1 MADLTKLVGMTTLE
15 AQDQRVETE
24 VLEPTASSQSQC
36 KFLLPQKG
44 LLESDVF
51 FTFKATVPVEH
62 QDAPLMAGALSFIR
76 RISMYYG
83 NVLLADCDQLAHLLQ
98 LKNTF
103 VDQDI
108 RDQVYQTEILHFSG
122 LKVDEDAAG
131 LKGMYSLDAEDD
143 GTGIVGLEAVTAN
156 VYNKKAE
163 FRLQTTSAAT
173 PEISVPLKAVFPFLS
188 QTQLPLGL
196 LNERITIVV
205 DFSDDL
211 LGVRTVVNQV
221 AGNTD
226 TWQVGSNV
234 VLESC
239 KMLLDLVYYDDK
251 PNRPSPMA
259 RIEQRIA
266 NQGVEL
272 VYTDY
277 VHVEEYMPGLAAP
290 PATPQDQNKIVRLG
304 LDSQIVR
311 NILIATPKQAN
322 YGDATGAITS
332 MSNPILGDYNSRASQ
347 GKTTLQVKVNNRNIF
362 VNALD
367 MDCKLWNELS
377 QVFGTPAKSN
387 MGLTSFVGQVE
398 NAAFTLNPEQSAF
411 PTDKYMYGHFESALC
426 GSLGYMGINLSRT
439 YDNVAYAG
447 MSVGKSP
454 VELNLTYQRTQ
465 QNYEQNRVLVW
476 CENERVM
483 MIKNGTIFVSGS

>member
-1 MADLTKLVGMTTLE
+1 MTDLTKLVGMTSLE

-51 FTFKATVPVEH
+51 FTFKATVPNNH
-62 QDAPLMAGALSFIR
+62 QDAPLMAGGLSFIR

-122 LKVDEDAAG
+122 LKVDESATG
-131 LKGMYSLDAEDD
+131 KKGMYSLDAEDD
-143 GTGIVGLEAVTAN
+143 GTGIVGLEALSATA
-156 VYNKKAE
+156 YNKKAE
-163 FRLQTTSAAT
+163 FRLQITAADT

-196 LNERITIVV
+196 LNERITIVI

-211 LGVRTVVNQV
+211 LGVRTVVNQA
-221 AGNTD
+221 AGATD
-226 TWQVGSNV
+226 TWAAGSNV
-234 VLESC
+234 VLDSC

-251 PNRPSPMA
+251 PNKPSPMA
-259 RIEQRIA
+259 RIEQEIA
-266 NQGVEL
+266 NRGIEL

-277 VHVEEYMPGLAAP
+277 VHVEEYLPGLALA
-290 PATPQDQNKIVRLG
+290 PATPQDQTKVIRLG

-311 NILIATPKQAN
+311 NILIATPRQAN

-347 GKTTLQVKVNNRNIF
+347 GRTTLQCKINNRNIF

-367 MDCKLWNELS
+367 MDAKLWNELS
-377 QVFGTPAKSN
+377 QVYGTPAKSN
-387 MGLTSFVGQVE
+387 CGLTSFVGQVAGTNYNL
-398 NAAFTLNPEQSAF
+398 NANQSAF
-411 PTDKYMYGHFESALC
+411 PTDKYMMGHFEDALC
-426 GSLGYMGINLSRT
+426 GSLGYLGINLSRT

-454 VELNLTYQRTQ
+454 VTIDLTYQRTD
-465 QNYEQNRVLVW
+465 QNYTQNRILVW

>member
-1 MADLTKLVGMTTLE
+1 MTDLTSKIGMTSLE
-15 AQDQRVETE
+15 SQDQRVETE
-24 VLEPTASSQSQC
+24 ILEVSASSQSQC

-51 FTFKATVPVEH
+51 FTFKATVPNTH
-62 QDAPLMAGALSFIR
+62 QDAPLMCGGLSFLR

-122 LKVDEDAAG
+122 LKVDENAVG
-131 LKGMYSLDAEDD
+131 KKGMYSLDAEDD
-143 GTGIVGLEAVTAN
+143 GSGIVGLEALSGT

-163 FRLQTTSAAT
+163 FRLQTTAAAT
-173 PEISVPLKAVFPFLS
+173 PEISVPLRAVFPFLS

-196 LNERITIVV
+196 LNERITVV
-205 DFSDDL
+205 IDFNDDL
-211 LGVRTVVNQV
+211 LGVRTVVNQTV
-221 AGNTD
+221 GAGEV
-226 TWQVGSNV
+226 WAAGSNV
-234 VLESC
+234 VLDSC
-239 KMLLDLVYYDDK
+239 KLLLDLVYYDEK

-259 RIEQRIA
+259 RIASEIA
-266 NQGVEL
+266 TKGIEL

-277 VHVEEYMPGLAAP
+277 IHVENYLPALAAP
-290 PATPQDQNKIVRLG
+290 PATPQDQTKVIRLG

-322 YGDATGAITS
+322 YGDSTGAISS
-332 MSNPILGDYNSRASQ
+332 MSHPILGDYNSRASQ
-347 GKTTLQVKVNNRNIF
+347 GRTTLQCKINNRNLF

-377 QVFGTPAKSN
+377 QVYGTPAKSN
-387 MGLTSFVGQVE
+387 CGLTSFVGQIE
-398 NAAFTLNPEQSAF
+398 NANYALSNEQCAF
-411 PTDKYMYGHFESALC
+411 PTDKYMYGHAESSLC
-426 GSLGYMGINLSRT
+426 GSLGYLGINLSRT
-439 YDNVAYAG
+439 YDNVAFAG

-454 VELNLTYQRTQ
+454 LTIDLTYQRTQ
-465 QNYEQNRVLVW
+465 ENYEQNRVLIW

-483 MIKNGTIFVSGS
+483 LIKNGTIFVSGS